1 MKLIVGLGNP
11 GLKYDKT
18 RHNLGFLLIE
28 KFLKEFSIGKQIVF
42 SKSKKFKSE
51 IAEIEWNR
59 KSTLGKELNSMEKVI
74 LAKPETYMNNSGM
87 AVKVISD
94 FYKIDVSDIWV
105 LHDDLDFVV
114 GGLKIRQGGSSAGHR
129 GIESIIS
136 SLGTEKFWRFRL
148 GIGKPKNSSKLRNS
162 EDYVLREFDHSETG
176 EVRKLIKRG
185 VDALEAALEKGL
197 DVAMNRY
204 NSK

>member
-11 GLKYDKT
+11 GLKYNKT

-28 KFLKEFSIGKQIVF
+28 KFLKEFSIGKRTVF
-42 SKSKKFKSE
+42 SKSKKFKAE
-51 IAEIEWNR
+51 ICEIEWNR
-59 KSTLGKELNSMEKVI
+59 KSTLGKKLDSMEKVI

-87 AVKVISD
+87 AVKTISD
-94 FYKIDVSDIWV
+94 FYKIDEPDIWI

-114 GGLKIRQGGSSAGHR
+114 GGLKIRQGGSSGGHR
-129 GIESIIS
+129 GIESVIS
-136 SLGTEKFWRFRL
+136 SLGTDKFWRFRL
-148 GIGKPKNSSKLRNS
+148 GIGKPRNSSKLRNS

-185 VDALEAALEKGL
+185 VSALEIALEKGL
-197 DVAMNRY
+197 DAAMNRY

>member
-28 KFLKEFSIGKQIVF
+28 KFLKEFSVGKRIVF
-42 SKSKKFKSE
+42 SKSKKFKAE
-51 IAEIEWNR
+51 ICEIEWNR
-59 KSTLGKELNSMEKVI
+59 KSTLGKKLNSMEKVI

-87 AVKVISD
+87 AVKTISD
-94 FYKIDVSDIWV
+94 FYKIDSSDIWI

-129 GIESIIS
+129 GIESIIK
-136 SLGTEKFWRFRL
+136 SLGTDKFWRFRL
-148 GIGKPKNSSKLRNS
+148 GIGKPKNNLRLRNS

-185 VDALEAALEKGL
+185 VSALEEALEKGI